1 MPGEPTWRAMSAET
15 MNTPEPIMD
24 PATSA
29 VASTRVSART
39 NSTMTAPQNRGA
51 QFAHAIASQLAQ
63 RPVDFRGQDL
73 KGAPD
78 ARLTARRQPV
88 QWSATQYYRIR
99 PERHGLDHVRTA
111 PDTAIQD
118 EGQPLTDGL
127 RDFGED
133 I

>member
-29 VASTRVSART
+29 VASTRVRART
-39 NSTMTAPQNRGA
+39 NSTMTATQDRGV
-51 QFAHAIASQLAQ
+51 QFAHAVAPQMAQ

-73 KGAPD
+73 KGASD

-88 QWSATQYYRIR
+88 QRGAAQYYGIR
-99 PERHGLDHVRTA
+99 AEGHGLDHVGAA
-111 PDTAIQD
+111 PDAAIQD
-118 EGQPLTDGL
+118 
-127 RDFGED
+127 
-133 I
+133 